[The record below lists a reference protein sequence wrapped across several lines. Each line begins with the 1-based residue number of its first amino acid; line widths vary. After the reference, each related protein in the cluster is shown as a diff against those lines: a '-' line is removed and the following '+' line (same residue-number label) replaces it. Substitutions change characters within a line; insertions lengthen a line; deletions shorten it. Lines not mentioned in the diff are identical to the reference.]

1 MQVIPSPDS
10 PTLLVVAGPTASG
23 KTAWAIQ
30 RALESGAEIL
40 SADSRQFYL
49 GMDIGTAKPTA
60 AERALVPHHFLDF
73 LPVEQPYSAGQF
85 AREVLLFLE
94 DYFRKKNLAILVGGS
109 GLYLKAVCEGLDEFA
124 PVPKEVREE
133 VGQIYAAGGL
143 EALQHAVAEADP
155 DYYAQVDRQNA
166 ARLRRAL
173 EVCLATG
180 KPYSSFRSR
189 SVAERPFCIQKVAM
203 DWPREMLYERID
215 RRVDE
220 MMAAG
225 LLEEAALFY
234 DKRHLPAL
242 QTVGYTELF
251 EHFEGKTS
259 LSEAVTLIKQH
270 TRNYA
275 KRQLT
280 WLRKE
285 QDLVWLRP

>member
-1 MQVIPSPDS
+1 MPAPDS

-30 RALESGAEIL
+30 RALETGAEIL

-49 GMDIGTAKPTA
+49 GMDIGTAKPTT

-109 GLYLKAVCEGLDEFA
+109 GLYLKAVCEGFDEFA
-124 PVPKEVREE
+124 PVSDEVREE
-133 VGQIYAAGGL
+133 VGQRYAAGGL
-143 EALQHAVAEADP
+143 EALQQAVAEADP

-189 SVAERPFCIQKVAM
+189 SVAERPFRIQKVAM
-203 DWPREMLYERID
+203 DWPREILYERID

-225 LLEEAALFY
+225 LLEEATRFH

-251 EHFEGKTS
+251 DHLEGKTS